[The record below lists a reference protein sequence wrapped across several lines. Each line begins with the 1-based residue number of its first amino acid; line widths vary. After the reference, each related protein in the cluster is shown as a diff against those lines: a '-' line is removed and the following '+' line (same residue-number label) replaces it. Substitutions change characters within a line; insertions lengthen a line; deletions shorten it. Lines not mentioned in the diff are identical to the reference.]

1 MKKII
6 FLDIDGVLIPSAVQ
20 FQYRENH
27 KKGISNNT
35 DEFGH
40 LFHQPCVDAL
50 NYILEQTGAVMVLS
64 SNWKHNFVYL
74 DDDGDSHLDREKL
87 GKFAE
92 CRGIK
97 GKLSTITQPTDDSR
111 ENQIEEFMEK
121 VLIFFSAEF
130 SYCVLDNEC
139 KNFTLHLENKVD
151 IDHKVGL
158 TMENAEQAIRI
169 LNKN

>member
-6 FLDIDGVLIPSAVQ
+6 FLDIDGVLIPSAVK
-20 FQYRENH
+20 FQYRKNH

-50 NYILEQTGAVMVLS
+50 NYILEQTDASLIMS
-64 SNWKHNFVYL
+64 SNWKYNYYDEHGVNKQ
-74 DDDGDSHLDREKL
+74 KL
-87 GKFAE
+87 NKLVE
-92 CRGIK
+92 HRGIK
-97 GKLSTITQPTDDSR
+97 GEFIGIASSINAFEDGREYEIQVCVDIIKRYFDSIST
-111 ENQIEEFMEK
+111 
-121 VLIFFSAEF
+121 
-130 SYCVLDNEC
+130 YCVLDDEC
-139 KNFTLHLENKVD
+139 KNFELHLENKVD

-158 TMENAEQAIRI
+158 TMENAEQAIKI

>member
-6 FLDIDGVLIPSAVQ
+6 FLDIDGVLIPSAVK
-20 FQYRENH
+20 FQYRKNH

-50 NYILEQTGAVMVLS
+50 NYIIEKTGAEIIMSSHWRYNFYDVLNVNIS
-64 SNWKHNFVYL
+64 
-74 DDDGDSHLDREKL
+74 KL
-87 GKFAE
+87 NKLAE
-92 CRGIK
+92 IRGIK
-97 GKLSTITQPTDDSR
+97 GTFIGITPLFDNIREELINMSVNDTIS
-111 ENQIEEFMEK
+111 
-121 VLIFFSAEF
+121 LIRSMIT
-130 SYCVLDNEC
+130 YCVLDDEC
-139 KNFTLHLENKVD
+139 KDFTLHLENKVD

-169 LNKN
+169 LNKKYDRN